1 MPVSDGDWKRL
12 VANARLRLT
21 PEEEATFRRDLDA
34 ILDAFSVLDGAP
46 VSETSAFH
54 PIDVPPGLRDDTP
67 EPWEDPDELLK
78 GRPLHG
84 RFLKGPRV

>member
-12 VANARLRLT
+12 LSNARLRLT
-21 PEEEATFRRDLDA
+21 AEEEASFRRDLDA
-34 ILDAFSVLDGAP
+34 ILDAFSVLDRAP
-46 VSETSAFH
+46 AAETSAFH
-54 PIDVPPGLRDDTP
+54 PIDVPLALREDKP
-67 EPWEDPDELLK
+67 EPWDDPDELLK